1 MHLFRNV
8 YTYSHLHFLLHSNVL
23 YLESGRSTPN
33 TTVFD
38 PSFKTTISRQNYCDN
53 IASRPAQW
61 LEQEQPQAA
70 KESRRPA
77 VCGDRSSF
85 DESAR
90 IFFSH
95 KYVGDLWQKIRQQ
108 VKKISMGYV
117 RSLCTPSTQSLA
129 RRGIIISYCG
139 YTYPSTES

>member
-77 VCGDRSSF
+77 VCGDRHSPAFVSFRANYYYESSASPPILLGKF
-85 DESAR
+85 
-90 IFFSH
+90 
-95 KYVGDLWQKIRQQ
+95 Y
-108 VKKISMGYV
+108 
-117 RSLCTPSTQSLA
+117 
-129 RRGIIISYCG
+129 
-139 YTYPSTES
+139 